1 MTGLTEKT
9 DARVAARRRRRLWR
23 RAGLVILVAVVG
35 AGLWIGVRAYL
46 AASELQGAAPMASAL
61 ESSLQASDGAKAQAT
76 AHEVAGHTANA
87 AALTSDV
94 IWRAA
99 EFLPWVGANLSA
111 TRQLAAATN
120 DAAQLAVVPL
130 ADLAGTLSLRSLKP
144 VNATIALA
152 PLIAAKPTLVA
163 ASAALAATSADV
175 AGIDGSQ
182 LAVPIGEAKDR
193 LQKLLGQALTGVDAL
208 DRTVRLLPAM
218 LGSDGPRNY
227 LLLLQNSAELR
238 STGGISGA
246 LAMLH
251 TENGTFSL
259 AQQASTSDFP
269 AFPDPVLPLPTDT
282 RALYGD
288 NTGRYLQDIN
298 FTPRFELSG
307 QLAREMWR
315 QRFGVA
321 PDGVIAVDPVV
332 LSYLLV
338 ATGPV
343 VLDTGDTLTS
353 ENATTIL
360 LKDVYVRYP
369 GQEGQNAFFA
379 DTTLKVFQA
388 LTRASVDPVSL
399 VKALVRA
406 GTEHRLLIWSS
417 HAEDQQVLAD
427 TTLTGALPVST
438 PDVQRFGVYFNDTT
452 GGKMAPYLDVK
463 LATGSEVCRNDGL
476 PNYEV
481 RVAVANT
488 VPAGTKLPDYTTGGG
503 WYGVAPGSIQ
513 FGLLVYGTVGSYNLG
528 VLRDG
533 APTAYEPTADGDF
546 TLSKVTVLLK
556 PGESTVLTFRFLG
569 GDSRPRTIELQGTPL
584 ASAAHPATHDVSC
597 DTGKG

>member
-1 MTGLTEKT
+1 VTGPTEP
-9 DARVAARRRRRLWR
+9 AAISVANRRRRRVWR
-23 RAGLVILVAVVG
+23 RAGLVLLVAALGV
-35 AGLWIGVRAYL
+35 GLWVGVRAYL
-46 AASELQGAAPMASAL
+46 AVNEIQGAAPMASAL
-61 ESSLQASDGAKAQAT
+61 QSSLQASDSPKAKEL
-76 AHEVAGHTANA
+76 AHGLAGHTANA

-99 EFLPWVGANLSA
+99 EIVPWVGANLA
-111 TRQLAAATN
+111 AVRQLAAATN
-120 DAAQLAVVPL
+120 DVAQTAVLPL
-130 ADLAGTLSLRSLKP
+130 ADLAGTLSLGTLKP
-144 VNATIALA
+144 VNSTIALA
-152 PLIAAKPTLVA
+152 PVIAAQPVLA
-163 ASAALAATSADV
+163 SASAALAATSVDV
-175 AGIDGSQ
+175 EGIDSSQ
-182 LAVPIGEAKDR
+182 LVAPISEAKDR

-218 LGSDGPRNY
+218 LGADGPRDY

-259 AQQASTSDFP
+259 TQQASTSDFP
-269 AFPDPVLPLPTDT
+269 TFPEPVLPLPRDT

-343 VLDTGDTLTS
+343 VLASGDTLTS

-388 LTRASVDPVSL
+388 LTGKMVDPVGL

-406 GTEHRLLIWSS
+406 GAERRLLIWSS
-417 HAEDQQVLAD
+417 HTEDQRVLSD
-427 TTLTGALPVST
+427 TTLTGALPVT
-438 PDVQRFGVYFNDTT
+438 TIDVQRFGVYFNDTT

-463 LATGSEVCRNDGL
+463 LASGSRVCRNDGL

-481 RVAVANT
+481 QVAVANT
-488 VPAGTKLPDYTTGGG
+488 VPAGAQLPDYTTGGG
-503 WYGVAPGSIQ
+503 WYGVSPGSIQ
-513 FGLLVYGTVGSYNLG
+513 FGLTVYGTLGSYNLG

-533 APTAYEPTADGDF
+533 TPSGYEPTVDGDY
-546 TLSKVTVLLK
+546 TLSRVSVLLK
-556 PGESTVLTFRFLG
+556 PGERTMLTFRFLG
-569 GDSRPRTIELQGTPL
+569 GDSRPRSVELQSTPL
-584 ASAAHPATHDVSC
+584 ASAAGPAVHEVSC
-597 DTGKG
+597 NTGKG